1 MKLFN
6 IVMEGMP
13 NNTLYQDENEIT
25 LYATIDNPDGLEQN
39 DGIEKHTDYI
49 AKFEKDGCKA
59 RVRTV
64 VINNDEETKIN
75 YLTLKIKDQEEVHDA
90 IASSK
95 EYTVKVDDDFVEA
108 FKLIAE
114 DPLVKTRYI
123 FNSKQIEISYQID
136 GVDKTIE
143 VENVRYEVDI
153 FDKLEN
159 KCKIDI
165 EIDNILKA
173 MKEDNLDG
181 KKVNITAK
189 VSHLP
194 FKPVNLFG
202 DFDEDSGRKIKS
214 FWNKVRE
221 L

>member
-39 DGIEKHTDYI
+39 DGIEKHTDYV

-64 VINNDEETKIN
+64 VINDDEETKIN

-114 DPLVKTRYI
+114 DPLIKTRYI

-143 VENVRYEVDI
+143 VENVKYEVDI
-153 FDKLEN
+153 FDKVEG

-173 MKEDNLDG
+173 MKEDDLDG

-194 FKPVNLFG
+194 FKPTNLFG
-202 DFDEDSGRKIKS
+202 DFDEDSDRKIKS
-214 FWNKVRE
+214 FWNKVRGI
-221 L
+221 